1 MKFLP
6 NLTRSERKWGLLT
19 FAFCML
25 LLPSLLMLALP
36 HYSAARL
43 NFTAYFITVGA
54 GLYVLQRY
62 LLHNLAIAIT
72 HPFYCVYYAVLGY
85 LGYTVFSNMVT
96 SAVYW
101 IAPGFVNLNNENVSA
116 MLDSEFALMAF
127 TTVVLA
133 PISEECLFRGILFR
147 GFYDRSPVLAW
158 VLSVGLFAVMHL
170 AGFIGSYSPLE
181 LLLAF
186 VQYLPGG
193 IALCFAYHRGG
204 SIFSPILTHAII
216 NLMAVLSVTR

>member
-6 NLTRSERKWGLLT
+6 NLTRRERKSGLLT
-19 FAFCML
+19 FLFCLL
-25 LLPSLLMLALP
+25 LLPGILLLALP
-36 HYSAARL
+36 GYSNAQL
-43 NFTAYFITVGA
+43 NFTTYFITVGA
-54 GLYVLQRY
+54 GLYVLRRY
-62 LLHNLAIAIT
+62 LLQNLAIAIA

-85 LGYTVFSNMVT
+85 LGYTVFSNMVA
-96 SAVYW
+96 SVIYRV
-101 IAPGFVNLNNENVSA
+101 APGFVNFNNETVVA
-116 MLDSEFALMAF
+116 MLDAEFGLMVI

-133 PISEECLFRGILFR
+133 PIAEECLFRGIFFR

-158 VLSVGLFAVMHL
+158 VLSAGLFSVMHL
-170 AGFIGSYSPLE
+170 ASFIGSYSPLG

-186 VQYLPGG
+186 IQYLPGG
-193 IALCFAYHRGG
+193 IALCFAYRRGG